1 MRNTYCILIWLTYVL
16 LIGCTET
23 ERLGGEGTLRMKV
36 SVDPH
41 VKVVPTRALTS
52 DEQIALENNSEIR
65 IYSGKGLIRYYKG
78 LSQMPEELQLTT
90 GEYSVQVTAGD
101 SVPASF
107 EKSYYKGAKAFEIT
121 TGNVTNQ
128 EVKCKIA
135 NVLTAVSFGD
145 NINELFKSYTMTVY
159 TKFGSLDF
167 TSENIGAIGYY
178 MLSEGEE
185 SFRWKFAGV
194 LQNGKDFTK
203 EGRVDAAP
211 ATHYNLQLNF
221 STDGYEDGGAS
232 LQLIVQETPLETVE
246 DELEIKQRPS
256 FRGIGFDFASP
267 YMYAL
272 NATNEL
278 SFKIAVTS
286 ALESATLSCDKLN
299 EWGFSD
305 NTLQLANL
313 SEEDKADLAANGLQL
328 VEAFE
333 PNTKAGIMTVT
344 LNSSFIQKMTDVE
357 ASYTFVL
364 SAVDADG
371 LSNTKNLLIVVS
383 DASVLTKE
391 VNVADVWTSRA
402 KLVGELIKE
411 TSETLS
417 FNYRIKGEA
426 DWQNIEAVRDEESI
440 YFTAQLTGLRDG
452 TEYEYQALSGNSP
465 SAVIGRF
472 TTEKAVQLPNYSFEN
487 WSTSGKVLLVYGSGE
502 SMFWDSGNH
511 GSSTMNV
518 NVTTN
523 STELCHT
530 GSYSAKLESQ
540 FVGLFGI
547 GKFAAGNLFA
557 GKYLRTDGTDGVLGW
572 GREYS
577 SRPKALHGYVRY
589 ISGKVNYSSAQ
600 IASGAQ
606 DQGIIYIALC
616 DKSKEQ
622 EAGTGEY
629 WPYIINTKTQQ
640 FFSPSDP
647 GIVAY
652 GEQIYY
658 NSTEGS
664 GLIEFTIELDYR
676 SDTRKP
682 TSLVL
687 VASASRYGD
696 YFAGS
701 TDSTMWLDDLELI
714 YE

>member
-36 SVDPH
+36 SVDPY
-41 VKVVPTRALTS
+41 VKVVPTRALTG
-52 DEQIALENNSEIR
+52 DEQAALENNCEIR

-145 NINELFKSYTMTVY
+145 NTNELFKSYTMTVY

-185 SFRWKFAGV
+185 AFRWKFAGV

-286 ALESATLSCDKLN
+286 ALESAIISCDKLT

-313 SEEDKADLAANGLQL
+313 SEEDKTALAANGLQL

-333 PNTKAGIMTVT
+333 PNTKAGIMTVI
-344 LNSSFIQKMTDVE
+344 LSSSFIQRMTDVE

-402 KLVGELIKE
+402 TLVGELIKE

-426 DWQNIEAVRDEESI
+426 YWQNIEAVRDEESI
-440 YFTAQLTGLRDG
+440 YFTAQLTNLKDG
-452 TEYEYQALSGNSP
+452 TVYEYQALSGDTP
-465 SAVIGRF
+465 SAVIGQF
-472 TTEKAVQLPNYSFEN
+472 TTETAVQLPNSGFEH
-487 WSTSGKVLLVYGSGE
+487 WSGTSPLWIFGE
-502 SMFWDSGNH
+502 GENMFWDSGNK
-511 GSSTMNV
+511 GSATMSK
-518 NVTTN
+518 NVTTYIERDGLN
-523 STELCHT
+523 GGKRAAQL
-530 GSYSAKLESQ
+530 KSQ
-540 FVGLFGI
+540 FVGVFGI
-547 GKFAAGNLFA
+547 GEFAAGNLFT
-557 GKYLRTDGTDGVLGW
+557 GKFVGTEDTTQGILDF
-572 GREYS
+572 GREFT
-577 SRPKALHGYVRY
+577 SRPSALSVWYTATLGE
-589 ISGKVNYSSAQ
+589 IDYSKTAL
-600 IASGAQ
+600 APKGVQ
-606 DQGIIYIALC
+606 DTATVYIALTDW
-616 DKSKEQ
+616 DKPRE
-622 EAGTGEY
+622 
-629 WPYIINTKTQQ
+629 IHTKDKTTL
-640 FFSPSDP
+640 FDKADP
-647 GIVAY
+647 RVIAY
-652 GEQIYY
+652 GE
-658 NSTEGS
+658 
-664 GLIEFTIELDYR
+664 LIIDKNVPNWTNYKIKLEYR
-676 SDTRKP
+676 SLERKP
-682 TSLVL
+682 KYILV
-687 VASASRYGD
+687 VASASKYGD
-696 YFAGS
+696 YYTGS
-701 TDSTMWLDDLELI
+701 TNSTLWLDDFELI